1 MTLIEKAKYSSFNDT
16 HTFANCKLNRSEYGE
31 FLADY
36 LVGETDGFV
45 LNING
50 SWGTGKTEFL
60 KRMYTHLLER
70 NHPTI
75 YIDAWESDFSNV
87 PLSVVTSELITQLE
101 SFSPE
106 GKTDEEW
113 TRTKRC
119 LGALLKT
126 SVSAISVAT
135 TGTLVGQE
143 VLSPILDLYEHPEAL
158 TDKVTQ
164 EHASQV
170 EAVAEVKLALAE
182 LADNLSAIFESELP
196 IIVLVD
202 ELDRCRP
209 TYAIEML
216 EVIKHFFNTK
226 HFVFAVATDSD
237 QLCCSIKAVYGNDF
251 NAEQYLKRFFDRK
264 INLPEPDLHQYVQ
277 TLDIFNPNPIAVELM
292 GISRANIAH
301 VITKLVEAYNLKI
314 RDIDQLVSKLNAC
327 LRSAEETHSRQN
339 NKQLINFPAL
349 VIGLIEHHREYE
361 SFYTRRFNKVA
372 HQKVT
377 KPDVLWSEDVGMDDY
392 VEATM
397 SYVNLME
404 VSYTDQWG
412 QAIRQNAFPRAR
424 EILQM
429 YDSQSAERH
438 NLLSTLM
445 DYSNKYQANSA
456 KYWLWPDYQKVIE
469 LAGYIE

>member
-1 MTLIEKAKYSSFNDT
+1 MTLMEKAKFNSFKDT
-16 HTFANCKLNRSEYGE
+16 HTFANCKLNRTEYGE
-31 FLADY
+31 FLGDY

-60 KRMYTHLLER
+60 KRMYTHLIER

-106 GKTDEEW
+106 GETDEQW

-119 LGALLKT
+119 LGALLKA

-135 TGTLVGQE
+135 TDTLVGRE
-143 VLSPILDLYEHPEAL
+143 VLSPLLDLYELPETL
-158 TDKVTQ
+158 TDKVAE

-182 LADNLSAIFESELP
+182 LAENLSGTFGSELP

-237 QLCCSIKAVYGNDF
+237 QLCSSIKAVYGSEF
-251 NAEQYLKRFFDRK
+251 NAVQYLKRFFDRK
-264 INLPEPDLHQYVQ
+264 INLPEPDLHQYVK
-277 TLDIFNPNPIAVELM
+277 TFDIFSPNPDAVELM
-292 GISRANIAH
+292 GLSNKSISH
-301 VITKLVEAYNLKI
+301 VITKLVKSYNLKI
-314 RDIDQLVSKLNAC
+314 RDVDQLVSKLNAC
-327 LRSAEETHSRQN
+327 LHSAEKTYSRQS

-349 VIGLIEHHREYE
+349 VIGLIEHHREYK
-361 SFYTRRFNKVA
+361 SFYARRFN
-372 HQKVT
+372 HIDYQT
-377 KPDVLWSEDVGMDDY
+377 IHNPEVLWCGDVNMNEY
-392 VEATM
+392 VKATM
-397 SYVNLME
+397 SYVNLTE
-404 VSYTDQWG
+404 INSSLEALKRKV
-412 QAIRQNAFPRAR
+412 FPRPN
-424 EILQM
+424 EILPI
-429 YDSQSAERH
+429 YSHQSAERN
-438 NLLSTLM
+438 NLLNTLM
-445 DYSNKYQANSA
+445 DYSDKYQYLTGKT
-456 KYWLWPDYQKVIE
+456 KYWLWSDYKKVIE

>member
-1 MTLIEKAKYSSFNDT
+1 MTLIEKAKYGSLKAT
-16 HTFANCKLNRSEYGE
+16 HTFANCALNRAEYGE

-36 LVGETDGFV
+36 LVGEKDGFV

-50 SWGTGKTEFL
+50 AWGTGKTEFL

-70 NHPTI
+70 NYPTI

-87 PLSVVTSELITQLE
+87 PLSVITSELITQLE
-101 SFSPE
+101 SFSPK
-106 GKTDEEW
+106 GQTDKQW
-113 TRTKRC
+113 KRTKKC

-143 VLSPILDLYEHPEAL
+143 LLALLNNPETL
-158 TDKVTQ
+158 TDRVTQ
-164 EHASQV
+164 AHASQV
-170 EAVAEVKLALAE
+170 EALAEVKLALAE
-182 LADNLSAIFESELP
+182 LADNLRVIFDSELP

-251 NAEQYLKRFFDRK
+251 NAAQYLKRFFDRK
-264 INLPEPDLHQYVQ
+264 INLPEPDLHQYIQ
-277 TLDIFNPNPIAVELM
+277 TLDVFSPDPNAVELM
-292 GISRANIAH
+292 EVSGVNRSL

-314 RDIDQLVSKLNAC
+314 RDIDQLISKLNAC

-339 NKQLINFPAL
+339 NKQIINFSAL

-361 SFYTRRFNKVA
+361 SFYTRRPNQVEYQRVNK
-372 HQKVT
+372 
-377 KPDVLWSEDVGMDDY
+377 PEILWCEDVRMDDY
-392 VEATM
+392 IKATM
-397 SYVNLME
+397 SYVYLKE
-404 VSYTDQWG
+404 VSSTNEWG
-412 QAIRQNAFPRAR
+412 DTTMQCVFPKAR
-424 EILQM
+424 DILTRYDHSSIKRNELIETLVM
-429 YDSQSAERH
+429 YARYFGQS
-438 NLLSTLM
+438 T
-445 DYSNKYQANSA
+445 A

>member
-1 MTLIEKAKYSSFNDT
+1 MTLIEKAKHSALKDT
-16 HTFANCKLNRSEYGE
+16 HTFANCALNRVEYGE

-36 LVGETDGFV
+36 LMGEKDGFV

-50 SWGTGKTEFL
+50 AWGTGKTEFL

-87 PLSVVTSELITQLE
+87 PLSVVTSELISQLE

-106 GKTDEEW
+106 GETDEQW
-113 TRTKRC
+113 TRTKKC

-135 TGTLVGQE
+135 TGTLVGQD
-143 VLSPILDLYEHPEAL
+143 VLSPLLELHESPETL
-158 TDKVTQ
+158 TDKVTK

-170 EAVAEVKLALAE
+170 EAVVEVKLALAE
-182 LADNLSAIFESELP
+182 LAGNLSEIFKSELP

-264 INLPEPDLHQYVQ
+264 INLPEPDLNQYVQ
-277 TLDIFNPNPIAVELM
+277 TLDIFIPIPSAVELM
-292 GISRANIAH
+292 GVSRTSITH
-301 VITKLVEAYNLKI
+301 IITKLVEAYNLKI
-314 RDIDQLVSKLNAC
+314 RDIEQLVSKLNAC

-349 VIGLIEHHREYE
+349 VIGLIEHHCEYE
-361 SFYTRRFNKVA
+361 SFYVRRFNQVKY
-372 HQKVT
+372 QKVSR
-377 KPDVLWSEDVGMDDY
+377 PEVLWCEDVYMDDY
-392 VEATM
+392 IEATM
-397 SYVNLME
+397 SYVFLIE
-404 VSYTDQWG
+404 VTDELDQT
-412 QAIRQNAFPRAR
+412 IRKTALPRVGD
-424 EILQM
+424 ILQM
-429 YDSQSAERH
+429 YENQSAERYY
-438 NLLSTLM
+438 LLCTLA
-445 DYSNKYQANSA
+445 DYANKYQTDSS
-456 KYWLWPDYQKVIE
+456 KYWLWLIIKK
-469 LAGYIE
+469 

>member
-1 MTLIEKAKYSSFNDT
+1 MTLIEKAKYGSLKDT
-16 HTFANCKLNRSEYGE
+16 HTFANCALNRAEYGE

-36 LVGETDGFV
+36 LVGEKDGFV

-50 SWGTGKTEFL
+50 AWGTGKTEFL

-87 PLSVVTSELITQLE
+87 PLSVITSELITQLE

-106 GKTDEEW
+106 GETDKQW
-113 TRTKRC
+113 TRTKKC

-143 VLSPILDLYEHPEAL
+143 VLSPLLDLYVNPETL
-158 TDKVTQ
+158 TDRVTQ

-182 LADNLSAIFESELP
+182 LADNLSEIFESELP

-226 HFVFAVATDSD
+226 HFVFAVATDSE

-251 NAEQYLKRFFDRK
+251 NAAQYLKRFFDRK

-277 TLDIFNPNPIAVELM
+277 TLDIFSPNPNAVELM
-292 GISRANIAH
+292 GVSRANSSQI
-301 VITKLVEAYNLKI
+301 ITKLVEAYNLKI
-314 RDIDQLVSKLNAC
+314 RDIDQLISKLNAC

-339 NKQLINFPAL
+339 NKQIINFSAL

-361 SFYTRRFNKVA
+361 SFYARRFNQVEY
-372 HQKVT
+372 QKVN
-377 KPDVLWSEDVGMDDY
+377 KPEILWCEDVGMNEY

-397 SYVNLME
+397 SYVNLIE
-404 VSYTDQWG
+404 VSYTDRWEQTVK
-412 QAIRQNAFPRAR
+412 QHAFPRASD
-424 EILQM
+424 ILQM
-429 YDSQSAERH
+429 YTNQSAERH
-438 NLLSTLM
+438 NLLNTLM
-445 DYSNKYQANSA
+445 EYSNKYQTNRA
-456 KYWLWPDYQKVIE
+456 KYWFWPDYQKVIE